1 MTDAT
6 ALLADLKN
14 AQRDAASLA
23 ADCLD
28 RIARGDTAL
37 KSCLAVDDAAPV
49 EATRAGGPLH
59 GLPLGV
65 KDLLATKG
73 LRTTQ
78 GSSLFKDM
86 VPERDDPLIARARA
100 AGAVILA
107 KTNTPEFGFGAHCTN
122 RLAGPTANPHDLTRS
137 SGGSSGGSAAAVAA
151 GLLPA
156 AIGTDFGGSV
166 RTPAGFCGVVGFRPT
181 PGRLAA
187 PERPLA
193 WDALPT
199 AGFLTRSTR
208 DARLLLDVLSAPD
221 MRDPLSL
228 RAWPQPGNI
237 TAPRIAASEDLGV
250 APVAETERAALHAA
264 ASAIGGV
271 ATAHPDCSG
280 AVDAFKIL
288 RAAHI
293 HQSLSSL
300 RDRFGD
306 QLTETVRWNIAR
318 GDHLTAAEYL
328 TAERQRGALHRR
340 FLDFF
345 DRYDFLLLPA
355 ASIEPFHH
363 DAGEVLEIDGMPLP
377 SVIDYLAI
385 TFIISLTGCPALSL
399 PYWPEG
405 RALPFGLQIVAA
417 PGADHA
423 LLDFAAGLEQRP
435 AFGFRRPA
443 FYMGDF

>member
-1 MTDAT
+1 MMDAT
-6 ALLADLKN
+6 DLVAALKAGR
-14 AQRDAASLA
+14 RDATHLA
-23 ADCLD
+23 ADCLG
-28 RIARGDTAL
+28 RIARGDGEL
-37 KSCLAVDDAAPV
+37 KSCLTVNDAAPM
-49 EATRAGGPLH
+49 EAARAGGPLH

-65 KDLLATKG
+65 KDLLGTKG
-73 LRTTQ
+73 LCTTQ
-78 GSSLFKDM
+78 GSILFKDM

-100 AGAVILA
+100 AGAVIIA

-122 RLAGPTANPHDLTRS
+122 YLLGPTATPHDLTRS

-166 RTPAGFCGVVGFRPT
+166 RTPASFCGIVGFRPT

-187 PERPLA
+187 PERALA

-199 AGFLTRSTR
+199 AGFLTRSAR
-208 DARLLLDVLSAPD
+208 DARLLLDVLSASD
-221 MRDPLSL
+221 MRDPVSM
-228 RAWPQPGNI
+228 RAWPAPGSLA
-237 TAPRIAASEDLGV
+237 TTRIAASEDLGV
-250 APVAETERAALHAA
+250 AAVAGSERAALRSA
-264 ASAIGGV
+264 ASAISGT

-280 AVDAFKIL
+280 AIEAFKVL

-293 HQSLSSL
+293 HQALSPL

-318 GDHLTAAEYL
+318 GDALTAAEYL
-328 TAERQRGALHRR
+328 AAERQRGVLHRS
-340 FLDFF
+340 FLEFF
-345 DRYDFLLLPA
+345 ARYDFLLLPA
-355 ASIEPFHH
+355 ASIEPFRH
-363 DAGEVLEIDGMPLP
+363 DAGEVLEIDGQALG

-385 TFIISLTGCPALSL
+385 TFIISLSGCPALSL
-399 PYWPEG
+399 PYWPEN

-423 LLDFAAGLEQRP
+423 LLDFAASLEQR
-435 AFGFRRPA
+435 ADFGFRPPA

>member
-1 MTDAT
+1 M
-6 ALLADLKN
+6 ALVASL
-14 AQRDAASLA
+14 QSGRRDAAALA
-23 ADCLD
+23 TDCLG
-28 RIARGDTAL
+28 RIAQGDGVL
-37 KSCLAVDDAAPV
+37 KSCISVNPAAAT
-49 EATRAGGPLH
+49 EARQANGPLH
-59 GLPLGV
+59 GLPFGV
-65 KDLLATKG
+65 KDLLATRG
-73 LRTTQ
+73 LRSTQ
-78 GSSLFKDM
+78 GSALFQDM
-86 VPERDDPLIARARA
+86 VPERDDPLIARARE

-107 KTNTPEFGFGAHCTN
+107 KTNTPEFGFGAHCSN
-122 RLAGPTANPHDLTRS
+122 RLLSPTANPHDLARS

-199 AGFLTRSTR
+199 AGFLTRSAR
-208 DARLLLDVLSAPD
+208 DARMLLDALLRPD
-221 MRDPLSL
+221 AHDPLSM
-228 RAWPQPGNI
+228 RNWPAPGAI
-237 TAPRIAASEDLGV
+237 PSPRIAASEDLGV
-250 APVAETERAALHAA
+250 APVAASERTALQAA
-264 ASAIGGV
+264 AKAIGSV
-271 ATAHPDCSG
+271 VQAHPDCSG
-280 AVDAFKIL
+280 AIEAFKVL

-293 HQSLSSL
+293 HQALSPL
-300 RDRFGD
+300 RDRFGE

-318 GDHLTAAEYL
+318 GDGLSAAEYL
-328 TAERQRGALHRR
+328 AAERQRGALHRR
-340 FLDFF
+340 FLEFF
-345 DRYDFLLLPA
+345 ARHDFLLLPA
-355 ASIEPFHH
+355 ASIEPFRH
-363 DAGEVLEIDGMPLP
+363 DAGEVLEIDGQTLG

-385 TFIISLTGCPALSL
+385 TFIISLSGCPALSL

-423 LLDFAAGLEQRP
+423 LLDFAAGLEQQP
-435 AFGFRRPA
+435 GFGFRPPA